1 MYARGGIIISVG
13 CTITAWL
20 TAVLVAAQISA
31 GMLEQRQ
38 LSDRVIA
45 LTTPKSEPP
54 GLPVDSLAPT
64 APAASKPATG
74 PETAAPPGSRILI
87 AEVRDFRDDDATE
100 QELHRDLRRKITLL
114 AEELTG
120 YTFRETVIERE
131 VSWLRR
137 QPGVNERHLRQETT
151 DPLTGETR
159 VIRQVIFAIPPEV
172 LETWTDRL
180 RQLRAAWVHGL
191 LFGVAATAVLW
202 IFALLAMAGLD
213 RWTGGYRRGW
223 ILLFGLTLSAC
234 ATAGIWSYVY
244 LTYHAA

>member
-1 MYARGGIIISVG
+1 MCAKGGITVSVG
-13 CTITAWL
+13 GTILAWL
-20 TAVLVAAQISA
+20 TAGLVAAQVSA

-45 LTTPKSEPP
+45 LTTPKNEPP
-54 GLPVDSLAPT
+54 GLTLDTFAPT
-64 APAASKPATG
+64 VPAASKPATEA
-74 PETAAPPGSRILI
+74 ETDAPPGSRILI

-100 QELHRDLRRKITLL
+100 QELHRNLRRKITLL

-131 VSWLRR
+131 ISWIRR
-137 QPGVNERHLRQETT
+137 QPGVNERHLRQETA

-159 VIRQVIFAIPPEV
+159 VMRRVIFAIPPEV
-172 LETWTDRL
+172 LENWTVRL
-180 RQLRAAWVHGL
+180 RQLRAAWVNGL

-202 IFALLAMAGLD
+202 IFALLVMAGLD

-244 LTYHAA
+244 LAYHAA